1 MKRLSTWMRVCAVG
15 LMVGCGGTLEEDA
28 PADAP
33 EGQEQDE
40 LFTQTIVRALPDGTQ
55 SQETTLITRREQ
67 LAQLEAREALLR
79 RLGGDGVT
87 QQDLDDLAVDGGCA
101 GSSLW
106 LFDKTGLVGNQL
118 CLYKQVGAS
127 QGWLGLGGIFRY
139 VDGTRFY
146 TWAGAVR
153 SLWAGEDPGSLQSCT
168 STLCYSDF
176 YQNFS
181 AYQKITAT
189 LVTDPLGSTRRL
201 NQAYLYDP

>member
-1 MKRLSTWMRVCAVG
+1 MNRSSTWMRVCAFG
-15 LMVGCGGTLEEDA
+15 LMVGCGGVPEDA
-28 PADAP
+28 PTEAS
-33 EGQEQDE
+33 ERQEQEE
-40 LFTQTIVRALPDGTQ
+40 LLTQTIIRALPDGTR

-79 RLGGDGVT
+79 RLGDGVR
-87 QQDLDDLAVDGGCA
+87 QQDLDDLAIDGGCA

-106 LFDKTGLVGNQL
+106 LFDQTGLMGNQL

-127 QGWLGLGGIFRY
+127 QGWLALGGVIRY
-139 VDGTRFY
+139 ISGTRIY

-153 SLWAGEDPGSLQSCT
+153 SLWAGEDPGSLQCCT
-168 STLCYSDF
+168 SSFCYSDF
-176 YQNFS
+176 YQNFG

-189 LVTDPLGSTRRL
+189 LVTDIAGSTRRL